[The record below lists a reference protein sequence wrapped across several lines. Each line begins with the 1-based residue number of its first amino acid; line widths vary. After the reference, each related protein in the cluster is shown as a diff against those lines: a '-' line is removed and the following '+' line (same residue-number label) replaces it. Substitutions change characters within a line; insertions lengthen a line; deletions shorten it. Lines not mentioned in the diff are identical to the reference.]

1 MKREEFCEVLGDIN
15 ENYVKEAGANPK
27 AERRRRFK
35 WKVIAA
41 CLCLLLAAP
50 LTVFAMD
57 TIQYHA
63 AVDYLRS
70 LGIPVEDLSDYSRT
84 EIKEAVKTMDAGE
97 SSLLIFMTGLI
108 LLCF

>member
-27 AERRRRFK
+27 AEKRRQFK

-57 TIQYHA
+57 TIQYQSNTQWLGTCLYQKWADHL
-63 AVDYLRS
+63 DKLRS
-70 LGIPVEDLSDYSRT
+70 SYLVMKFGRKQPADGRNSEPAAR
-84 EIKEAVKTMDAGE
+84 
-97 SSLLIFMTGLI
+97 
-108 LLCF
+108 

>member
-27 AERRRRFK
+27 AEKRRQFK

-57 TIQYHA
+57 TNQRGRENDGCGRKQPADGRNSEPA
-63 AVDYLRS
+63 AR
-70 LGIPVEDLSDYSRT
+70 
-84 EIKEAVKTMDAGE
+84 
-97 SSLLIFMTGLI
+97 
-108 LLCF
+108 